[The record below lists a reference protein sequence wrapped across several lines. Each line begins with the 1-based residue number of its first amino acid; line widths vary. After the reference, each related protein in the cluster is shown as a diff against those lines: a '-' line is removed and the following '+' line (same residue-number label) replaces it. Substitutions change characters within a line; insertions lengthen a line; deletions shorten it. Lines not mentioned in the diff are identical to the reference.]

1 MHCPKCGTD
10 NTEEGRSYLE
20 VPAGSSSQKPRRRE
34 SSLGRVSFMLA
45 ILSFISSVV
54 PIVAVMTGG
63 IGIKSDILELILPLL
78 IMLTPSLA
86 AVALLVGVI
95 ELIRVAFAHNRP
107 EGKGFAIAGVV
118 LSASWLML
126 LFILCRPPVKRPP
139 PELRQKAQLHI
150 LDAALELFASEVNG
164 YPPSDALD
172 KDKNSYCGA
181 MKLCKAMMGQDLL
194 GFHPDSHFR
203 CDGTNDYHNPLY
215 GPATLQARK
224 GPFLPVE
231 MSNAYQLKDIYKDV
245 WLFDRNSYIICDTFT
260 KQRHAGK
267 KTGMP
272 ILYYKADKSKTKH
285 NLENPDDP
293 NNIYNYKDNYAL
305 LELGV
310 PDDPN
315 TKHPLFTDPKIFY
328 EVTKNYNIT
337 TQSRPCRADSYILL
351 SAGFDGLYGTKDDIG
366 NFEMRWKPGQKGKN
380 K

>member
-1 MHCPKCGTD
+1 MFCPKCGTENPD
-10 NTEEGRSYLE
+10 NARLCQSCSWDLTNISTNAQRS
-20 VPAGSSSQKPRRRE
+20 PSTRT
-34 SSLGRVSFMLA
+34 LA
-45 ILSFISSVV
+45 ILSLVLSISS
-54 PIVAVMTGG
+54 IA
-63 IGIKSDILELILPLL
+63 LLIL
-78 IMLTPSLA
+78 LA
-86 AVALLVGVI
+86 AINKLLGIVGIVLVGPQTAIIALVLGAI
-95 ELIRVAFAHNRP
+95 SLIKTK
-107 EGKGFAIAGVV
+107 KGRSSAIAGVIISALWLVV
-118 LSASWLML
+118 LVGTYFVYTHPHIRRVPGRL
-126 LFILCRPPVKRPP
+126 V
-139 PELRQKAQLHI
+139 RQRVQLHI
-150 LDAALELFASEVNG
+150 LDAAIELFASELKG
-164 YPPSDALD
+164 YPPSDAMD
-172 KDKNSYCGA
+172 KDKKPYCGA
-181 MKLCKAMMGQDLL
+181 MKLCEAMMGQDLL